1 MAEFWQNFHRILR
14 KKSQKNFNFHKNHR
28 FKKNLKKSVIAKDI
42 LSIQNVT
49 FCVNFAT
56 CQNKNRKFV
65 QRVLYLMAK
74 KTSRQGDEMSLV

>member
-1 MAEFWQNFHRILR
+1 M
-14 KKSQKNFNFHKNHR
+14 
-28 FKKNLKKSVIAKDI
+28 IAKDI

-65 QRVLYLMAK
+65 IINLKTKEIKSIDVKGDKAK
-74 KTSRQGDEMSLV
+74 PKNDKPK